1 MKRSRSMGKIGIN
14 LFAVVLIRG
23 DVVCR
28 LEGGKRTDDGR
39 LDLTA
44 HPNPM
49 YNRDN
54 VWG

>member
-1 MKRSRSMGKIGIN
+1 MKRSRRMGKIGIN

-49 YNRDN
+49 HKRDN

>member
-1 MKRSRSMGKIGIN
+1 MKRSRSMGKFGVR
-14 LFAVVLIRG
+14 LFAIDLIRG

-49 YNRDN
+49 YKRDN
-54 VWG
+54 V